1 MSFVIRWQ
9 DPGTL
14 ASDLHFDQATTTET
28 QSEQR
33 EFDRLVKEAG
43 TGDLSSDE
51 EQEEEEEEVDDDDD
65 DDARAAA
72 APAARARA
80 RAAAGDCDDD
90 ARAAAAPAARA
101 RAAADDE
108 EEVRLP
114 LPQVPP

>member
-9 DPGTL
+9 DLGTL
-14 ASDLHFDQATTTET
+14 TSDLHFDQDTTTET

-33 EFDRLVKEAG
+33 QFDRLVKEAG
-43 TGDLSSDE
+43 TGDLPSDE
-51 EQEEEEEEVDDDDD
+51 EQEEEEDDDDDD